1 MNYTPQELMVAV
13 AAREIKDGEIV
24 FTGMRLPLIAFALAK
39 VSHAPN
45 AIGLFES
52 GLMRDTPAPELLY
65 TMCDPPN
72 IAGALWAT
80 RMSTL
85 MGLLQQ
91 GYVDLGFIG
100 GAQVDRFGN
109 LNTSYIGDPT
119 YLSSSSNPLL
129 LSDSA
134 RRGVHRGKS
143 EVAKLPGSGGAA
155 DIASLSKR
163 LVVIMPHE
171 KRRLVK
177 RVNYI
182 TSPGYGNGIEWRKHV
197 GLPRGGP
204 AAVITTRCV
213 LGFDD
218 ATGEAILRSYHL
230 GESVESVRAETDWD
244 LRVAPDVHETQPPTE
259 KELLIIRRYDP
270 KGFWT
275 R

>member
-1 MNYTPQELMVAV
+1 MMNYTPQELMVAA

-39 VSHAPN
+39 ESHAPN

-80 RMSTL
+80 RMINL

-91 GYVDLGFIG
+91 GCVDLGFIG
-100 GAQVDRFGN
+100 GAEVDRFGN
-109 LNTSYIGDPT
+109 LNTSYIS
-119 YLSSSSNPLL
+119 LSPLPMGEG
-129 LSDSA
+129 
-134 RRGVHRGKS
+134 RGNKGERS
-143 EVAKLPGSGGAA
+143 EGIIKLPGSGGAA
-155 DIASLSKR
+155 DIACLSKR
-163 LVVIMPHE
+163 LVIIMPHE
-171 KRRLVK
+171 KRRLVE

-182 TSPGYGNGIEWRKHV
+182 TSSGFGDGNNWRTRV

-204 AAVITTRCV
+204 GAIITTRCI
-213 LGFDD
+213 LGFDA
-218 ATGEAILRSYHL
+218 ATGEAVLRSYHP
-230 GESVESVRAETDWD
+230 GESVESVRAETGWD
-244 LRVAPDVHETQPPTE
+244 LRVAPDVHATPLPTE
-259 KELLIIRRYDP
+259 KELFIIRRYDP